1 MRFDK
6 GEKKKNHIVRIGI
19 KENENSKKQKNR
31 N

>member
-6 GEKKKNHIVRIGI
+6 GKKKNHIVRIGI